1 MDEIKYQQRA
11 INLAKESI
19 GLVSPRPAV
28 GAVIVSEGKI
38 ISEGKTNV
46 SPSDHAEAEAIK
58 NANGDLSKAILYCTL
73 EPHNFDSHDSACTK
87 LIIKSGIKKISC
99 PKIDKNPKVN
109 GEGFNQLEK
118 AGIEVVR
125 SWGKEQ
131 INQIESLYESYD
143 FMIEN
148 QKPRISAKFAMT
160 LDGKIST
167 ANKESKW
174 ITSEES
180 RNKVH
185 EIRNQCDAI
194 ISGINTIIMDNSK
207 LTSRLNN
214 EPTGKPKYRVILDNN
229 CRLNKSHEIFNDE
242 NSGEVIWFTS
252 SNLSIKNIPNHIT
265 HVKSKNK
272 KISPEEV
279 IDYLSKL
286 GCYEILIESGGTLL
300 GSFFDKRLV
309 NKVYAFIAPTIFGGE
324 SAPSPIGGNGIKNII
339 DKIELSNTI
348 VETIKEDILITGII
362 D

>member
-109 GEGFNQLEK
+109 GKGFNQLEK

-194 ISGINTIIMDNSK
+194 ITGINTIIEDNAK
-207 LTSRLNN
+207 LTSRLENIH
-214 EPTGKPKYRVILDNN
+214 TGKPKYRIILDNK
-229 CRLNKSHEIFNDE
+229 CKLNDSYEIYN
-242 NSGEVIWFTS
+242 NSTSGDVIWFTS
-252 SNLSIKNIPNHIT
+252 KDPIQKNIPNHIT
-265 HVKSKNK
+265 HIRSKNES
-272 KISPEEV
+272 ISPQEV
-279 IDYLSKL
+279 IDYLSDL
-286 GCYEILIESGGTLL
+286 GCYEILIEAGETLL
-300 GSFFDKRLV
+300 GSFFDDKLV
-309 NKVYAFIAPTIFGGE
+309 NKIYAFISTTIFGGT
-324 SAPSPIGGNGIKNII
+324 SAPSPVGGEGIKKII
-339 DKIELSNTI
+339 DKIKVTNTT
-348 VETIKEDILITGII
+348 VEIIKEDILITGII
-362 D
+362 E